1 MLVAKSQLML
11 RASRVRGKRVM
22 PVFPRVLEPPIRPV
36 FKRLIGRCANDEKTL
51 NVLRF
56 APSCGG
62 ASARDPE
69 VWACPGHCSV
79 TTFTVHPGTMP

>member
-1 MLVAKSQLML
+1 MS
-11 RASRVRGKRVM
+11 
-22 PVFPRVLEPPIRPV
+22 PRVLEPPIRPV

-69 VWACPGHCSV
+69 V
-79 TTFTVHPGTMP
+79 